1 MDRRALITLEFGKVR
16 DLVASFTS
24 FSVSRDLAQ
33 ATEPSASRTVVQHAL
48 DETTEARRLL
58 ELVPDFVARG
68 ARDIRSTAGSARLGA
83 TADPSSLLDVASM
96 LEGVMY
102 IRGAV
107 SRCAHEVPLLA
118 GRARALDPCP
128 GIVQAIRHCLSDE
141 GEVLDRASPELARA
155 RTNVR
160 EASNRLMETLRRIL
174 TRAVERGHASEAL
187 VTMRAGRYVIP
198 IRAHSRNAFRGI
210 VHDESASGATVFMEP
225 IAVVALNNE
234 WRHAQ
239 IAEANEVERVLASL
253 SGMVGSAAD
262 PLIANVNAVAAIDYA
277 IARARYASQ
286 IGGVAP
292 TILPDPAPGQPS
304 SFQFVGARHPLLIRA
319 GGAVIPIDIHLGT
332 RTGAR
337 PGAGTPP
344 SPPKPATD
352 AVAGAANGGA
362 DPEQVRGDAG
372 DANCLAILITGPN
385 TGGKTVAL
393 KTAGLLHLMAQAGY
407 HIPTEPGA
415 ALTLVDNVYA
425 DIGDE
430 QSIEQSLSTFS
441 SHLSNIVRI
450 QRAATARDLIL
461 LDELGAGTDPQEG
474 AALARAIVSN
484 FVERHVPLIA
494 TTHYSELKA
503 YAYETP
509 GVCNASVEFDVAT
522 LRPTYRLRIGVP
534 GRSNAIAIAERLGLD
549 AGILAA
555 ARAQVDPDERRV
567 EDLLAGIEAERAR
580 AQASREAASAVE
592 ALARVRLAH
601 VEQRIAFIEDE
612 RAELLAR
619 ARAEASHLLEEARA
633 RVRRAEAAVGTP
645 GTGAATRAVV
655 QHASRELQAAARE
668 IAATSPRAA
677 NTGSSARG
685 VAVTPNAALAVGD
698 RVEVKRLGA
707 AGTVT
712 AAPDGGGQ
720 VEVQLGTMRLRVH
733 LRDVAP
739 ISRRDAEALHP
750 AGYARVPITEA
761 NPRPVIT
768 RGAGTGAQVGLEI
781 DVRGERADDACH
793 RVDRY
798 LNDACLG
805 SLPWVRVIHGKG
817 TGALRQAIRD
827 LLESSPLVQRFEAA
841 GSRDGGDGATIVYL
855 AV

>member
-33 ATEPSASRTVVQHAL
+33 ATEPSSSRTVVQHAL

-83 TADPSSLLDVASM
+83 TADPSALLDVASM

-304 SFQFVGARHPLLIRA
+304 RFQFVGARHPLLIRA
-319 GGAVIPIDIHLGT
+319 GGTVVPIDIHLGT
-332 RTGAR
+332 PIDRCRPWRRRPTIR
-337 PGAGTPP
+337 PGARTGRCGRRRARPPRHPDHWAEHRRQDGRAQDGGTPSPDGP
-344 SPPKPATD
+344 SRLP
-352 AVAGAANGGA
+352 
-362 DPEQVRGDAG
+362 
-372 DANCLAILITGPN
+372 
-385 TGGKTVAL
+385 
-393 KTAGLLHLMAQAGY
+393 H
-407 HIPTEPGA
+407 
-415 ALTLVDNVYA
+415 
-425 DIGDE
+425 
-430 QSIEQSLSTFS
+430 
-441 SHLSNIVRI
+441 SHR
-450 QRAATARDLIL
+450 T
-461 LDELGAGTDPQEG
+461 
-474 AALARAIVSN
+474 
-484 FVERHVPLIA
+484 
-494 TTHYSELKA
+494 
-503 YAYETP
+503 
-509 GVCNASVEFDVAT
+509 
-522 LRPTYRLRIGVP
+522 
-534 GRSNAIAIAERLGLD
+534 GRS
-549 AGILAA
+549 
-555 ARAQVDPDERRV
+555 
-567 EDLLAGIEAERAR
+567 
-580 AQASREAASAVE
+580 
-592 ALARVRLAH
+592 AH
-601 VEQRIAFIEDE
+601 PCGQC
-612 RAELLAR
+612 
-619 ARAEASHLLEEARA
+619 
-633 RVRRAEAAVGTP
+633 VRRHW
-645 GTGAATRAVV
+645 R
-655 QHASRELQAAARE
+655 
-668 IAATSPRAA
+668 
-677 NTGSSARG
+677 
-685 VAVTPNAALAVGD
+685 
-698 RVEVKRLGA
+698 
-707 AGTVT
+707 
-712 AAPDGGGQ
+712 
-720 VEVQLGTMRLRVH
+720 
-733 LRDVAP
+733 
-739 ISRRDAEALHP
+739 
-750 AGYARVPITEA
+750 
-761 NPRPVIT
+761 
-768 RGAGTGAQVGLEI
+768 
-781 DVRGERADDACH
+781 
-793 RVDRY
+793 
-798 LNDACLG
+798 
-805 SLPWVRVIHGKG
+805 
-817 TGALRQAIRD
+817 
-827 LLESSPLVQRFEAA
+827 
-841 GSRDGGDGATIVYL
+841 
-855 AV
+855 

>member
-1 MDRRALITLEFGKVR
+1 M
-16 DLVASFTS
+16 
-24 FSVSRDLAQ
+24 
-33 ATEPSASRTVVQHAL
+33 
-48 DETTEARRLL
+48 
-58 ELVPDFVARG
+58 
-68 ARDIRSTAGSARLGA
+68 
-83 TADPSSLLDVASM
+83 
-96 LEGVMY
+96 
-102 IRGAV
+102 
-107 SRCAHEVPLLA
+107 
-118 GRARALDPCP
+118 
-128 GIVQAIRHCLSDE
+128 
-141 GEVLDRASPELARA
+141 
-155 RTNVR
+155 
-160 EASNRLMETLRRIL
+160 
-174 TRAVERGHASEAL
+174 
-187 VTMRAGRYVIP
+187 
-198 IRAHSRNAFRGI
+198 
-210 VHDESASGATVFMEP
+210 
-225 IAVVALNNE
+225 
-234 WRHAQ
+234 
-239 IAEANEVERVLASL
+239 
-253 SGMVGSAAD
+253 
-262 PLIANVNAVAAIDYA
+262 
-277 IARARYASQ
+277 
-286 IGGVAP
+286 
-292 TILPDPAPGQPS
+292 
-304 SFQFVGARHPLLIRA
+304 
-319 GGAVIPIDIHLGT
+319 
-332 RTGAR
+332 
-337 PGAGTPP
+337 
-344 SPPKPATD
+344 
-352 AVAGAANGGA
+352 
-362 DPEQVRGDAG
+362 
-372 DANCLAILITGPN
+372 
-385 TGGKTVAL
+385 
-393 KTAGLLHLMAQAGY
+393 
-407 HIPTEPGA
+407 
-415 ALTLVDNVYA
+415 DNVYA

-567 EDLLAGIEAERAR
+567 EDLLAGIDAERAR

-750 AGYARVPITEA
+750 SGNARVPIAESS
-761 NPRPVIT
+761 PRPVIT

-827 LLESSPLVQRFEAA
+827 LLASSPLVQRFEAA